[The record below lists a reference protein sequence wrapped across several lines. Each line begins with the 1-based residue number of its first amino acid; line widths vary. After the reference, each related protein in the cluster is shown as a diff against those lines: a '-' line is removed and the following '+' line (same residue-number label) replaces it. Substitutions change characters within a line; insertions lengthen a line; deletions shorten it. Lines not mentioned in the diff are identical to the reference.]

1 MESSPEKNQQKVVKF
16 AQELLLESNDNAAV
30 TPSLINEKIDEVLA
44 FRPLWGEDLDREAVI
59 EELIRRF
66 SLWVGQDAT
75 LSDDRDHEQWLTTG
89 RKKSWRYWQ
98 RYCEWLERGLS
109 DTAVVALDRTTDKV
123 LGLLEDPERSG
134 SWNRRGLVVGH
145 VQSGK
150 TGNYTG
156 LICKAADAGYK
167 IIIVLAGLHN
177 NLRSQ
182 TQIRLDEGFL
192 GFTTKP
198 ILDVV
203 ELVGVGEINPDP
215 KIRPNYATNRSEKG
229 DFNTKAAQH
238 LGISPEERPWLF
250 VVKKNKTV
258 LTRLLNWIHKHVAN
272 SHDAETGKKTV
283 THLPLLLIDDEAD
296 NASVDTGAQTFDEQG
311 NPDLDH
317 DPKAINSLIRKLLH
331 SFSRS
336 AYVGYT
342 ATPFANIFIHE
353 RGTTTDEGD
362 DLFPSSFIISLG
374 APSNYVGPVRL
385 FGLGRDEEGRDGG
398 LPLTRIVKDATN
410 REGSSGWMP
419 HKHKNGYQPRFNGN
433 GCIPTS
439 LAEAINSFIL
449 ACTVRHLRRRGNDH
463 SSMLIHVTRF
473 NSVQQA
479 VFCQVESYVNTVH
492 QKIRRK
498 ICCEQLLADLESLWN
513 IDFIPSNETLQTDH
527 PDLDVSALPKW
538 QEVLDSLPEILADI
552 KIRMINGTAKDALDY
567 ADHEGTGLKVIAIGG
582 DKLARGLTLEG
593 LCTSYFLR
601 ASRMYDTLM
610 QMGRWFGYRSGYLDV
625 CRLYTTSDLIDW
637 FCHIT
642 DAAEELREEFDMM
655 VESGGT
661 PRDYGLKVQAHP
673 LLMVTSR
680 VKMRAAKNMM
690 LSFSGCLVETVAL
703 YRDSWRLQKN
713 LDAANRLINAMD
725 SPNETDPTRNRPGK
739 NQGWKGY
746 LWSNVPADMILDF
759 LSSYETHPD
768 AIKVHGALLAQF
780 IKEMNKVN
788 ELSSWTVA
796 LIGGRDG
803 NESNFGSGLKLRTLE
818 RKPNDG
824 VNDRYSIGRLLS
836 PRDESIDL
844 DNCSWEAALA
854 ITRKAWHA
862 DPARRKS
869 KIEPDEPNG
878 PAARKVRGLGTE
890 TIPAHPE
897 RGLLLLYA
905 LDPIKGGLPEGT
917 PDVIAFGMSFPGS
930 RSGKKVEYRVNNVLW
945 EQWEQEYGSPE

>member
-1 MESSPEKNQQKVVKF
+1 MESSLEKNQQTIVKMV
-16 AQELLLESNDNAAV
+16 QELLLGANNKAAV
-30 TPSLINEKIDEVLA
+30 TPAVINEKIDALLTIMPHCRE
-44 FRPLWGEDLDREAVI
+44 GLDREAVI

-66 SLWVGQDAT
+66 SLWIGQDAT
-75 LSDDRDHEQWLTTG
+75 LSDDRDHEQWLTAG

-98 RYCEWLERGLS
+98 RYREWIERDLS
-109 DTAVVALDRTTDKV
+109 DTAVSALDRSTDRV
-123 LGLLEDPERSG
+123 LALLEDPERSG
-134 SWNRRGLVVGH
+134 RWDRRGLVVGH

-192 GFTTKP
+192 GYATKP
-198 ILDVV
+198 VLDVV
-203 ELVGVGEINPDP
+203 DPVGVGEIDADP
-215 KIRPNYATNRSEKG
+215 NIRPNYATNRSDKG

-238 LGISPEERPWLF
+238 LGISPEQRPWLF

-258 LTRLLNWIHKHVAN
+258 LKRLLNWIHKHVAN
-272 SHDAETGKKTV
+272 THDAETGRKTV
-283 THLPLLLIDDEAD
+283 THLPLLLIDDESD
-296 NASVDTGAQTFDEQG
+296 NASVDTGAQIFDEQG

-353 RGTTTDEGD
+353 RGATSDEGD
-362 DLFPSSFIISLG
+362 DLFPASFIINLA

-385 FGLGRDEEGRDGG
+385 FGLGSDEVRDRG
-398 LPLTRIVKDATN
+398 LPLTRIVEDATN
-410 REGSSGWMP
+410 RDGTIGWMP
-419 HKHKNGYQPRFNGN
+419 HKHRNGHSPRLNGKD
-433 GCIPTS
+433 CIPDS
-439 LAEAINSFIL
+439 LAEAICSFIL
-449 ACTVRHLRRRGNDH
+449 ACSVKHLRKRGKDH

-473 NSVQQA
+473 NSVQKA
-479 VFCQVESYVNTVH
+479 VFDQVENYVNTMH

-498 ICCEQLLADLESLWN
+498 IGCEQPLADLESLWRG
-513 IDFIPSNETLQTDH
+513 DFLPKNELLRKNN
-527 PDLDVSALPKW
+527 PDLDISP
-538 QEVLDSLPEILADI
+538 LPEWQDVMDCLPDVLADI

-567 ADHEGTGLKVIAIGG
+567 TEHEGTGLKVIAIGG

-610 QMGRWFGYRSGYLDV
+610 QMGRWFGYRPGYLDV
-625 CRLYTTSDLIDW
+625 CRLYTTSDLVDW

-655 VESGGT
+655 AESGGT

-673 LLMVTSR
+673 VLMVTSR
-680 VKMRAAKNMM
+680 VKMRAAKNLM

-703 YRDSWRLQKN
+703 HRDSGKLQKN
-713 LDAANRLINAMD
+713 LDATNRLLSAIGA
-725 SPNETDPTRNRPGK
+725 PNENDPVRNRPGK

-746 LWSNVPADMILDF
+746 LWNDIQASEIIGF
-759 LSSYETHPD
+759 LGSYETHP
-768 AIKVHGALLAQF
+768 AAYKVNGALLAQF
-780 IKEMNKVN
+780 IEEMNKVN
-788 ELSSWTVA
+788 ELASWTVA
-796 LIGGRDG
+796 LIGGG
-803 NESNFGSGLKLRTLE
+803 EGKESVFGSGLKLSTLE
-818 RKPNDG
+818 RKSNDDI
-824 VNDRYSIGRLLS
+824 NDRYSIGRLLS
-836 PRDESIDL
+836 QRDESIDL
-844 DNCSWEAALA
+844 DNSSWEAALKE
-854 ITRKAWHA
+854 TQKAWHA
-862 DPARRKS
+862 DPARRKA
-869 KIEPDEPNG
+869 KTEPDEPNG
-878 PAARKVRGLGTE
+878 LAVRKVRGLGTE
-890 TIPAHPE
+890 TIQAHPE

-905 LDPIKGGLPEGT
+905 LDPQKGGLPEGT

-945 EQWEQEYGSPE
+945 EQEYGSAE